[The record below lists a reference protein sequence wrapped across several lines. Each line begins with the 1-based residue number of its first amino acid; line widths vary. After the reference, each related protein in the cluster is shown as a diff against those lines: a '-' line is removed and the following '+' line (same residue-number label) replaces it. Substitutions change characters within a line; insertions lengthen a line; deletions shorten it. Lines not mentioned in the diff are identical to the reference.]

1 MSVFEAFASLLT
13 GDWNGLWE
21 SIKNILSEAWNI
33 IKNSFQTLWDTVNQL
48 TGGKLG
54 QLKNTIVNGFNA
66 AINWIKSLPAQA
78 YQWGVDMIQG
88 IIDGITSMIDTVV
101 STVKNVATKIGE
113 FLHFSRPDKGPLH
126 DYEQWMPD
134 FMSGLADGINKAK
147 SKVIGAV
154 KGLTGDMSLGD
165 VTANVSSFVKHGAF
179 NATPNTAGN
188 TTNNRKVINQKV
200 EFNSQFYGD
209 KAAQLNT
216 ASTMKRGAADAT
228 AELAR
233 ALTYA

>member
-1 MSVFEAFASLLT
+1 
-13 GDWNGLWE
+13 
-21 SIKNILSEAWNI
+21 
-33 IKNSFQTLWDTVNQL
+33 
-48 TGGKLG
+48 
-54 QLKNTIVNGFNA
+54 
-66 AINWIKSLPAQA
+66 
-78 YQWGVDMIQG
+78 
-88 IIDGITSMIDTVV
+88 
-101 STVKNVATKIGE
+101 
-113 FLHFSRPDKGPLH
+113 
-126 DYEQWMPD
+126 
-134 FMSGLADGINKAK
+134 
-147 SKVIGAV
+147 
-154 KGLTGDMSLGD
+154 MSLGD